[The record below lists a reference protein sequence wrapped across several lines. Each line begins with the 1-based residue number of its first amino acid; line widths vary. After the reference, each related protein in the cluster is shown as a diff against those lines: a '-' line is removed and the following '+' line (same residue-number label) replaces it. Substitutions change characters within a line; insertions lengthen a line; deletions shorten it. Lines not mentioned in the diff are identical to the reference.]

1 MNYCLKIKDL
11 LSQQAILED
20 EDNNLIYL
28 PLKKLPNNLNIG
40 QSLNLQINLETNNKI
55 SPKEII
61 NELLGVKSNN

>member
-40 QSLNLQINLETNNKI
+40 QSINLQINLENNQKI

-61 NELLGVKSNN
+61 NELLGAKNN